1 MLITVKVMGKSA
13 QVLENFTG
21 TTVNDVLSFLSL
33 DGNYTVNLGGQVATK
48 ESALTDGAYLVLA
61 PAVKGA

>member
-1 MLITVKVMGKSA
+1 MGKPA

-21 TTVNDVLSFLSL
+21 TTVSDIKSFLSL
-33 DGNYTVNLGGQVATK
+33 DGNYTANIGGSPANM
-48 ESALTDGAYLVLA
+48 ESELSDGAFVVLS